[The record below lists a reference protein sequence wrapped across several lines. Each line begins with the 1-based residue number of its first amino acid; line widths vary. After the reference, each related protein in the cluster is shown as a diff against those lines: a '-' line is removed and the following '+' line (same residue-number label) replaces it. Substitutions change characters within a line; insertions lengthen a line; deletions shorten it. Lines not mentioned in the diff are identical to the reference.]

1 MKKVWHTDWLLMFSG
16 KERGRED
23 NIPYIATS
31 QPEAPAA
38 TVVPERQHY
47 DLEGGQEMRP
57 RWGRNE
63 GGADGTSGN

>member
-1 MKKVWHTDWLLMFSG
+1 MTRLFISAICAVVVVIIGIVVW
-16 KERGRED
+16 
-23 NIPYIATS
+23 NATTE
-31 QPEAPAA
+31 PEAPAA
-38 TVVPERQHY
+38 TAAPERQHY

>member
-1 MKKVWHTDWLLMFSG
+1 MRFF
-16 KERGRED
+16 
-23 NIPYIATS
+23 IIAICAVVVFVVGIVIWNATT

-38 TVVPERQHY
+38 AVAPERQHF

-57 RWGRNE
+57 RWGKSE

>member
-1 MKKVWHTDWLLMFSG
+1 MIRLFIIAVCAIVVVVVGIVVWNVT
-16 KERGRED
+16 
-23 NIPYIATS
+23 T

-38 TVVPERQHY
+38 AAAPERQHF

-57 RWGRNE
+57 RWGKSE

>member
-1 MKKVWHTDWLLMFSG
+1 MIRLFLIAICAVVVVVVGIVVWNVTT
-16 KERGRED
+16 E
-23 NIPYIATS
+23 
-31 QPEAPAA
+31 PEAPAA
-38 TVVPERQHY
+38 GAAPERQHY

>member
-1 MKKVWHTDWLLMFSG
+1 MIRILF
-16 KERGRED
+16 
-23 NIPYIATS
+23 IAVCAIAVVVTGIVIWNATT

-38 TVVPERQHY
+38 AVTPERQHI

-57 RWGRNE
+57 RWGKSE

>member
-1 MKKVWHTDWLLMFSG
+1 MIRLFL
-16 KERGRED
+16 
-23 NIPYIATS
+23 IAICAVIVVVVGIVVCNVTTE
-31 QPEAPAA
+31 PEAPAA
-38 TVVPERQHY
+38 PDRQHY